1 MSLFEGITCN
11 DEDHQVLFSPV
22 KLGGM
27 GKTNLTSI
35 SDKEYQK
42 LKKNKKNLL
51 TAATIKK
58 RLNLQINFMAAFI
71 VNSKN
76 RTT

>member
-1 MSLFEGITCN
+1 MFLFEGITCN

-22 KLGGM
+22 KLGEM

-42 LKKNKKNLL
+42 LKKNKKNLMDKTKNKKKTEAIL
-51 TAATIKK
+51 T
-58 RLNLQINFMAAFI
+58 F
-71 VNSKN
+71 
-76 RTT
+76 

>member
-1 MSLFEGITCN
+1 MFLFEGITCN

-42 LKKNKKNLL
+42 LKKNKKNLMDKTKNKKKTEAIL
-51 TAATIKK
+51 T
-58 RLNLQINFMAAFI
+58 F
-71 VNSKN
+71 
-76 RTT
+76 